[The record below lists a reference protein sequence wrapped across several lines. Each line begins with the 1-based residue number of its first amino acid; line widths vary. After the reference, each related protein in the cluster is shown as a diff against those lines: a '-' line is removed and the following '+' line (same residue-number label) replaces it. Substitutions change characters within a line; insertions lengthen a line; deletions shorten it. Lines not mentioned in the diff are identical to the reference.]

1 MEKVR
6 LVKYMLALGILLAG
20 LPEGIIAQE
29 KLQFKTEG
37 IKGDTRK
44 LDMKETDTEVKI
56 NLQADVLFDFDKAD
70 IRQEAEPTLRKA
82 VDVIKKYPRSKVL
95 IEGHTDAKGSDE
107 YNQKLSERRANS
119 VKDWF
124 VKNSGIDGKRFEA
137 KGWGK
142 TKPVAPNTKPDR
154 SDDPEGRQKNRRVEI
169 TVNKK

>member
-1 MEKVR
+1 MKRER
-6 LVKYMLALGILLAG
+6 LVKYVLILGVLLAG
-20 LPEGIIAQE
+20 LPLAAIAQE
-29 KLQFKTEG
+29 KLQFSTEG
-37 IKGDTRK
+37 VKGDTRK
-44 LDMKETDTEVKI
+44 LDVKETDTEVKI

-95 IEGHTDAKGSDE
+95 IEGHTDGKGSDE

-124 VKNSGIDGKRFEA
+124 VKNGGVNSKRFET

-142 TKPVAPNTKPDR
+142 TKPVAPNTKPDG
-154 SDDPEGRQKNRRVEI
+154 SDDPEGRQKNRRVEM

>member
-1 MEKVR
+1 MVRLR
-6 LVKYMLALGILLAG
+6 LVKYSLIFGILVVG
-20 LPEGIIAQE
+20 LSTGVIAQE

-37 IKGDTRK
+37 IKGNTRK
-44 LDMKETDTEVKI
+44 LDIKETETEVKI

-82 VDVIKKYPRSKVL
+82 VDVLKKYPRSKVL
-95 IEGHTDAKGSDE
+95 IEGHTDGKGSDE

-124 VKNSGIDGKRFEA
+124 VKNGGIDSKRFET

-142 TKPVAPNTKPDR
+142 TKPVASNIKPDG

-169 TVNKK
+169 IVNKK

>member
-1 MEKVR
+1 MVR
-6 LVKYMLALGILLAG
+6 LRSVKYALILGFLVVG
-20 LPEGIIAQE
+20 LPVGAVAQE

-70 IRQEAEPTLRKA
+70 IRKEAEPTLRKA

-95 IEGHTDAKGSDE
+95 IEGHTDGKGSDE

-124 VKNSGIDGKRFEA
+124 VKNGGIDSKRFET

-142 TKPVAPNTKPDR
+142 TKPVAPNTKPDG
-154 SDDPEGRQKNRRVEI
+154 SDNPEGRQKNRRVEI